1 MDDKKEPEN
10 KKEENKKEENKK
22 EPEKY
27 NESEIRLAWFPRSAQ
42 FYTKKRGLSDI
53 NSKNTQHGKFAAFV
67 KPDKFYSPNE
77 YIKQSILGVD
87 DFLAAISAGCTDAF
101 CLKGNVKQKPYKEY
115 SIIMKDIIP
124 EKKVK

>member
-1 MDDKKEPEN
+1 MDDKTGEKN
-10 KKEENKKEENKK
+10 KEENKK

-42 FYTKKRGLSDI
+42 FYTKKGLSNI
-53 NSKNTQHGKFAAFV
+53 NPGNPQHGKFAAFV

-115 SIIMKDIIP
+115 SIITKGFILP
-124 EKKVK
+124 EKK

>member
-1 MDDKKEPEN
+1 MDN
-10 KKEENKKEENKK
+10 KKENEK

-27 NESEIRLAWFPRSAQ
+27 NESEIRLAWFPRSAK
-42 FYTKKRGLSDI
+42 FYTKKKGLSDI
-53 NSKNTQHGKFAAFV
+53 KPENTQHGKFAAFV

-77 YIKQSILGVD
+77 YID

-115 SIIMKDIIP
+115 SIITKDFILP
-124 EKKVK
+124 EKKVNQKKK

>member
-1 MDDKKEPEN
+1 MDN
-10 KKEENKKEENKK
+10 KKENEK

-27 NESEIRLAWFPRSAQ
+27 NESEIRLAWFPRSAK
-42 FYTKKRGLSDI
+42 FYTKKKGLSDI
-53 NSKNTQHGKFAAFV
+53 KPENTQHGKFAAFV

-115 SIIMKDIIP
+115 SIITKDFILP
-124 EKKVK
+124 EKKVNQKKK